1 MSDGQKNA
9 YTHQDSL
16 RTNEGATAAAVDILT
31 KAASSEDPKG
41 SSVGLIRCAVQ
52 EDFIKELRDKIKAAA
67 SE

>member
-1 MSDGQKNA
+1 MSDKQANA
-9 YTHQDSL
+9 YTHQDCL

-31 KAASSEDPKG
+31 KAASSQETNG
-41 SSVGLIRCAVQ
+41 SSVGLIRCAIK